1 MTEPFAPHPA
11 PAPAADLQGPPRT
24 LQDALERLAQRE
36 QELQALR
43 AAQQEWLHAVS
54 HDLRAPLRH
63 VLSFGPL
70 VDELLSQAAPS
81 PQELQEARGFLQTMD
96 QSARRMGGML
106 DGLLA
111 LSRAARTPMQWQPVA
126 LQELL
131 EQARTAVLAQPR
143 WAACG
148 AAARLQW
155 SLPQQSPAVRADAAL
170 LRQVLEALLDNAVK
184 FTRPVDQPRIAIDVE
199 RHADGGITLSVTD
212 NGVGFDPSRAG
223 ALFGIFQ
230 RMHRESEFPGLGTG
244 LALVRGVM
252 RRHGGEATIRATPA
266 GGCCVCLNWPGGE
279 VRRADRGL

>member
-1 MTEPFAPHPA
+1 MTEPFAHP
-11 PAPAADLQGPPRT
+11 PPDPAADLQGPPRT

-111 LSRAARTPMQWQPVA
+111 LARAARTPMQWQPIA

-131 EQARTAVLAQPR
+131 E
-143 WAACG
+143 
-148 AAARLQW
+148 
-155 SLPQQSPAVRADAAL
+155 
-170 LRQVLEALLDNAVK
+170 
-184 FTRPVDQPRIAIDVE
+184 TR
-199 RHADGGITLSVTD
+199 
-212 NGVGFDPSRAG
+212 
-223 ALFGIFQ
+223 
-230 RMHRESEFPGLGTG
+230 
-244 LALVRGVM
+244 
-252 RRHGGEATIRATPA
+252 
-266 GGCCVCLNWPGGE
+266 
-279 VRRADRGL
+279 

>member
-1 MTEPFAPHPA
+1 MTEPFAPHP
-11 PAPAADLQGPPRT
+11 PPDPAADLQGPPRT
-24 LQDALERLAQRE
+24 LHDALERLAQRE

>member
-1 MTEPFAPHPA
+1 M
-11 PAPAADLQGPPRT
+11 
-24 LQDALERLAQRE
+24 
-36 QELQALR
+36 
-43 AAQQEWLHAVS
+43 
-54 HDLRAPLRH
+54 
-63 VLSFGPL
+63 
-70 VDELLSQAAPS
+70 DELLSQAAPS

-111 LSRAARTPMQWQPVA
+111 LARAARTPMQWQPIA

-184 FTRPVDQPRIAIDVE
+184 FTQPVAQPRIAIDVE

-212 NGVGFDPSRAG
+212 NGVGSTPRVRARCSASSSACTVSRSFRAWARAWPWCAASCAATAARPPSAPRPRA
-223 ALFGIFQ
+223 A
-230 RMHRESEFPGLGTG
+230 
-244 LALVRGVM
+244 A
-252 RRHGGEATIRATPA
+252 AYA
-266 GGCCVCLNWPGGE
+266 
-279 VRRADRGL
+279 

>member
-1 MTEPFAPHPA
+1 M
-11 PAPAADLQGPPRT
+11 
-24 LQDALERLAQRE
+24 
-36 QELQALR
+36 
-43 AAQQEWLHAVS
+43 
-54 HDLRAPLRH
+54 
-63 VLSFGPL
+63 
-70 VDELLSQAAPS
+70 DELLSQAAPS

-111 LSRAARTPMQWQPVA
+111 LARAARTPMQWQPIA

-184 FTRPVDQPRIAIDVE
+184 FTQPVAQPRIAIDVE

-212 NGVGFDPSRAG
+212 NGVGFDPRVRARCSASSSACTVSRSFRAW
-223 ALFGIFQ
+223 A
-230 RMHRESEFPGLGTG
+230 RAWPWCAASC
-244 LALVRGVM
+244 A
-252 RRHGGEATIRATPA
+252 ATAARPPSAPRPRAA
-266 GGCCVCLNWPGGE
+266 
-279 VRRADRGL
+279 AAYA